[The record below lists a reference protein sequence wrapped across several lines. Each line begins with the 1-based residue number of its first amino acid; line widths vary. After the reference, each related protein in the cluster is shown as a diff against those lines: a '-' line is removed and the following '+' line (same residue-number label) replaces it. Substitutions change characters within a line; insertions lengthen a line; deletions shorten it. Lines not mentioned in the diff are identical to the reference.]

1 MFDHSHTDSTGW
13 SIRYLW
19 YGLTLL
25 MHATMTKIE
34 GDQPAISHQGGNSN
48 NNNKRKLSSFQNI
61 RNGSPPFIQAEG
73 CFNNA
78 AADGDNHLTMEA
90 ILHRYNSLAQTYY
103 ADTKRRHIESSQ
115 RTLQNTQRMQQLT
128 NLQKMAS
135 ETHAL
140 ATNLL
145 RSEQQLYRE
154 NQRERQDI
162 EKELKKA
169 EQEKALAE
177 DFLSKIGFCSF
188 TAGGEN
194 SMHVGDLL
202 VDDERGTIGGV
213 PRKFLDLSH
222 FPQFRKGG
230 DVYKSEDED
239 DIVYTQEDSKKRSRH
254 IIDCTEEDAQK
265 QSSSMHLE
273 ESYPT
278 RIIPF
283 PPQSYSQAM
292 ETTSDVASSSKTQ
305 KKNTKR
311 IYITDASLA
320 HVNGTYIQE
329 VGCYNNAP
337 VFVLAGP
344 PRKFMGFDCSVVL
357 RRESISPEEYKLL
370 SSRDD
375 VVVHS
380 KNNNN
385 TGGGAPHHYF
395 IWKIGLAPAHR
406 VTHPRLIGYY
416 FAYEDARDC
425 AAVMSCMDL
434 MGEDDDSS
442 YFEPPARGWRVF
454 HESGQGRTS
463 RLKVNY
469 EE

>member
-1 MFDHSHTDSTGW
+1 
-13 SIRYLW
+13 
-19 YGLTLL
+19 
-25 MHATMTKIE
+25 MTKIE
-34 GDQPAISHQGGNSN
+34 GKQPAISSHQGGK
-48 NNNKRKLSSFQNI
+48 NNNKRKLSSFQN
-61 RNGSPPFIQAEG
+61 NGSPRPFIQADHG
-73 CFNNA
+73 FNNA
-78 AADGDNHLTMEA
+78 AADESENNHLTMEA
-90 ILHRYNSLAQTYY
+90 ILHRYNSLAQSFY
-103 ADTKRRHIESSQ
+103 ADAKRRHVESSQ

-145 RSEQQLYRE
+145 RSEQHLYRE

-177 DFLSKIGFCSF
+177 DFLSKIGGFCSF
-188 TAGGEN
+188 HTTGSGGGGGEN
-194 SMHVGDLL
+194 SMHVGDLH
-202 VDDERGTIGGV
+202 VDNERGTIGGV

-222 FPQFRKGG
+222 FPKFRKGGGGGG
-230 DVYKSEDED
+230 DVYKSEDD
-239 DIVYTQEDSKKRSRH
+239 DSIVYTQDENVKKRSRH

-265 QSSSMHLE
+265 QQQQSSSSMMNLE
-273 ESYPT
+273 ECCYYPT

-283 PPQSYSQAM
+283 PQGFSQAM
-292 ETTSDVASSSKTQ
+292 ETTSDAASSSKTQ

-357 RRESISPEEYKLL
+357 RRESISPEEYQSL
-370 SSRDD
+370 SSRDND
-375 VVVHS
+375 VVHF
-380 KNNNN
+380 KNTN
-385 TGGGAPHHYF
+385 GGGGGGGSGAPHHYF

-406 VTHPRLIGYY
+406 VTHSRLIGYY

-425 AAVMSCMDL
+425 AAVMSSMDL
-434 MGEDDDSS
+434 MGEDEDSS
-442 YFEPPARGWRVF
+442 YFEPPVRGWRVF

>member
-1 MFDHSHTDSTGW
+1 
-13 SIRYLW
+13 
-19 YGLTLL
+19 
-25 MHATMTKIE
+25 MTKIE
-34 GDQPAISHQGGNSN
+34 EGKQSAAAMFQRGK
-48 NNNKRKLSSFQNI
+48 NNNKRKLNFLQNPGAE
-61 RNGSPPFIQAEG
+61 NGFH
-73 CFNNA
+73 A
-78 AADGDNHLTMEA
+78 AAAESDNQHHLTMEA
-90 ILHRYNSLAQTYY
+90 ILHRYNSLAQTHY

-115 RTLQNTQRMQQLT
+115 RTLQNSQRLQQLT

-145 RSEQQLYRE
+145 RSEQNLYRE

-177 DFLSKIGFCSF
+177 DFLSKIGSF
-188 TAGGEN
+188 TGNKGH
-194 SMHVGDLL
+194 SMNVMEDLHVDN
-202 VDDERGTIGGV
+202 ERGTIGGV

-222 FPQFRKGG
+222 FPKLRKGG
-230 DVYKSEDED
+230 EVYKSEDED
-239 DIVYTQEDSKKRSRH
+239 IIGCVHQENNKKRRH
-254 IIDCTEEDAQK
+254 IIDCTEEDAQNQK
-265 QSSSMHLE
+265 MNLE
-273 ESYPT
+273 ESCSARDPFT
-278 RIIPF
+278 SSPIPRGF
-283 PPQSYSQAM
+283 SSQAM
-292 ETTSDVASSSKTQ
+292 ETTSDAWM

-329 VGCYNNAP
+329 VGCCYNNGP

-357 RRESISPEEYKLL
+357 RRESISPEEYQSL
-370 SSRDD
+370 SRD
-375 VVVHS
+375 VVIHF
-380 KNNNN
+380 KDD
-385 TGGGAPHHYF
+385 GAGTPHF

-406 VTHPRLIGYY
+406 VTHSRMIGYY
-416 FAYEDARDC
+416 FAHEDPREH
-425 AAVMSCMDL
+425 AAVMSSMDL
-434 MGEDDDSS
+434 MGEDDDSC
-442 YFEPPARGWRVF
+442 YFEPPVDGWRVF

-463 RLKVNY
+463 GLKVNY